1 MEAFSE
7 DFWFGNH
14 NILLALDL
22 IMLMCYQNS
31 AFNLLIDSQ
40 HNDPWQSLGSM
51 SSCVYS
57 LLILHKV

>member
-14 NILLALDL
+14 NILLALDF
-22 IMLMCYQNS
+22 IILMCFQNS

-40 HNDPWQSLGSM
+40 GNDPWQSLGPM
-51 SSCVYS
+51 SSCV
-57 LLILHKV
+57 